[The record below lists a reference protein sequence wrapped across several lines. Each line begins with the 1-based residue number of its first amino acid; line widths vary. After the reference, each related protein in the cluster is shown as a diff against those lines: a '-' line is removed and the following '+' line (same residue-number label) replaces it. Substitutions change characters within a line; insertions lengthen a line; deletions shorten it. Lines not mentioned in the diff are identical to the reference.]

1 MTLSIKDTIEL
12 KEAGFTAEQIAALAP
27 HIAGSVAPE
36 PTPEPPKAPEPQ
48 EEPKAQEPPAP
59 SLDDFRGAL
68 KDAVAEELKS
78 IRQSNVAGSE
88 QPPQPRVEDIL
99 AEVINPPKH

>member
-36 PTPEPPKAPEPQ
+36 IPKAPEP
-48 EEPKAQEPPAP
+48 EKEPEKAAEPETPAP